1 VPLSQS
7 ALTEAGSVATT
18 APSANRRKGCPLE
31 FDNKV
36 LGIAHA
42 KMRLVHRNCYY
53 TDQLSAGEMRKG
65 VLARELLADL
75 LAAMIPKRR
84 SS

>member
-1 VPLSQS
+1 MPLSQS
-7 ALTEAGSVATT
+7 ALTDAGLFATT
-18 APSANRRKGCPLE
+18 APSAHRRKGCPLE
-31 FDNKV
+31 FVYKV
-36 LGIAHA
+36 LGITCA

-53 TDQLSAGEMRKG
+53 TDQLSAEEMRKG
-65 VLARELLADL
+65 VLARKLLADL